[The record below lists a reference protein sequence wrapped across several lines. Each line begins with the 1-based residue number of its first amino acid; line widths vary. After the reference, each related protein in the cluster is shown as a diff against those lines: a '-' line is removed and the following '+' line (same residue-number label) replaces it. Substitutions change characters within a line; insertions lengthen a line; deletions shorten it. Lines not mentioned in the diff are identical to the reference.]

1 MVIVFKGAHAYDEIE
16 GERVMRTGWDKPDY
30 SRLHDRAAVDMDLEA
45 CRGPGQ
51 LDAERGSDLMEG
63 ADVEPA

>member
-1 MVIVFKGAHAYDEIE
+1 
-16 GERVMRTGWDKPDY
+16 MRTGRDKPDY

-45 CRGPGQ
+45 CRRPGQ
-51 LDAERGSDLMEG
+51 LDAERGSHLMEG